1 MLTQAFS
8 ATLKILLFRAGP
20 QDFPYTE
27 DPRLTRGCFAAA
39 IAAGT
44 LFFTL
49 SMPLLQALLASII
62 AVAVLGMFTRM
73 VLRLRGLD
81 NRLPQTLNTLL
92 ALGTL
97 LLVLLRLPVSVL
109 MPDMLAYVAQVN
121 QDPSLLDKPDRIP
134 QFPLL
139 PSLLADLLSI
149 WFVAVTA
156 HVFRQAA
163 NLGFAGSAFV
173 ALLCQ
178 FNIAMMLMFTA
189 PLVALVGG

>member
-8 ATLKILLFRAGP
+8 ATLKILMFRAGP

-49 SMPLLQALLASII
+49 SMALLPALLASVI

-73 VLRLRGLD
+73 LLRLRGLD
-81 NRLPQTLNTLL
+81 SRLPQTLNSLL
-92 ALGTL
+92 ALGAL

-121 QDPSLLDKPDRIP
+121 QDPSLLDRPDRVP
-134 QFPLL
+134 QFPVL
-139 PSLLADLLSI
+139 PALLADLISI
-149 WFVAVTA
+149 WFIAVTA

-163 NLGFAGSAFV
+163 NLGFFGSAMV

-178 FNIAMMLMFTA
+178 LNIALMLMFTA